1 MKVSIILPVYNA
13 AQTINRMLK
22 SLRVQTLTDFE
33 VLMID
38 DGSTDGSGTI
48 LDEYAKKDIRF

>member
-13 AQTINRMLK
+13 AQTINRMLE

-33 VLMID
+33 VLMM
-38 DGSTDGSGTI
+38 
-48 LDEYAKKDIRF
+48 EVQMNHV

>member
-13 AQTINRMLK
+13 SDSIRKILDSILAQTLNE
-22 SLRVQTLTDFE
+22 FE

-38 DGSTDGSGTI
+38 DGSTDESGSVQ
-48 LDEYAKKDIRF
+48 